1 MRGFATYLL
10 AGLAVVLAL
19 EFSTLAVGFRPS
31 LGAWPVIPAGATV
44 QSVDRT
50 HKGDRL
56 LVPATIIGKQQG
68 TDAPRKPRKPDKL
81 LAGCDPVFSPLSA
94 SAYANFPRRCA
105 T

>member
-10 AGLAVVLAL
+10 AGMAVVLAMD
-19 EFSTLAVGFRPS
+19 FLAPPVGIRPS
-31 LGAWPVIPAGATV
+31 LGAWPAVPADATI

-56 LVPATIIGKQQG
+56 VVPATIIGKQQG
-68 TDAPRKPRKPDKL
+68 ADEPRKPRKPDRL